1 MPWLAGHLRTIVWET
16 QIPYD
21 LTCMQNLKLKK
32 QNRWVTKWPKKVRVQ
47 LAVLRFEAVN
57 IQPDNCAK
65 TVLPSWKLLRTDHSS
80 STQEKFSDYVWW
92 LMDHSDHFPTRT
104 KSCCLSEAS
113 ITCALVIPHYTGSKN
128 GRKVKPWPQEG
139 CFSRMRWPTVHEF
152 PVDNRGIYL
161 PGWGFSLEVR
171 YGHLHLFK
179 SSGWPLEGS
188 LVFASQRGL
197 CSKECLS
204 LSCLAQR

>member
-1 MPWLAGHLRTIVWET
+1 
-16 QIPYD
+16 
-21 LTCMQNLKLKK
+21 MQNLKLKK

-57 IQPDNCAK
+57 IQPDSCAK

-104 KSCCLSEAS
+104 KSFCFLSEAS
-113 ITCALVIPHYTGSKN
+113 ITCALAVISLQEVKTG
-128 GRKVKPWPQEG
+128 E
-139 CFSRMRWPTVHEF
+139 RWNLDHRRVAF
-152 PVDNRGIYL
+152 Q
-161 PGWGFSLEVR
+161 GWGDPR
-171 YGHLHLFK
+171 YLSWAIGESTYQDEGFLLKSDGHLHLFK